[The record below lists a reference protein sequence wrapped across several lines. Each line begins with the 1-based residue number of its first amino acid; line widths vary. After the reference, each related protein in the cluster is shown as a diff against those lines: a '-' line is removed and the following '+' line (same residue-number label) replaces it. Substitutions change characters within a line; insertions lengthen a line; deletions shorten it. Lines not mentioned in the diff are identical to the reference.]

1 MLKYFE
7 DFETGA
13 VFKSRARSITE
24 ADIVSFAALSGDWHP
39 LHTDIEYARKGPFGE
54 RIAHGFLV
62 LSVVSGLME
71 LDKKAIIAFYGMDKL
86 RFIGAT
92 KIGDTIHVEMEVVEH
107 KEKDAARGL
116 VTFQSVIKNQKG
128 EDLVVFHMHLLLEKF
143 KK

>member
-128 EDLVVFHMHLLLEKF
+128 EDLVVFHMHLR
-143 KK
+143 